1 MSFVFKWSTV
11 SRSLLLG
18 MVLAAGI
25 AVIVLASKK
34 PAPVVDL
41 RPVTVLA
48 DCPDDAGV
56 KPSASP
62 RLMSALGTVVDPLVF
77 ASGTAGTYTV
87 PRGYVVALS
96 AVASTVTDAGGG
108 ADAGD
113 SGIVGATVTITPNGP
128 GITGGSA
135 VTQPPILIPSA
146 STWSLSR
153 PAIQGSANEMGTGTV
168 IVFSGTIAYTVVMSL
183 GGT

>member
-1 MSFVFKWSTV
+1 MNKYKLLAIV
-11 SRSLLLG
+11 SCLFLIGLLG
-18 MVLAAGI
+18 YSIWGMPTP
-25 AVIVLASKK
+25 K
-34 PAPVVDL
+34 APVDL

-56 KPSASP
+56 KLSASP
-62 RLMSALGTVVDPLVF
+62 KFASLNGTVVDPLVF

-87 PRGYVVALS
+87 TRGYVVALS

-128 GITGGSA
+128 GITDGSA

-146 STWSLSR
+146 GTWSVSR
-153 PAIQGSANEMGTGTV
+153 PAIQGSANEMGVGTV
-168 IVFSGTIAYTVVMSL
+168 IIFNGTIAYTVVMSL